1 MSLNIGTMTG
11 KSREL
16 ADTMTRRNIDI
27 ACIQE
32 TMWKGAKA
40 REIGESYKMFYHG
53 YNTKKNGVAIVVGEK
68 WRDNILEVNRI
79 SDRII
84 TAKLLIDTININ
96 IVSAYAPQVGCTD
109 EEKEEFWEELEE
121 LIRSLSAKDKI
132 VIGADLNGHIGRG
145 NTGYERWHGGFGHGE
160 KNQEGDNILKFTQAY
175 DLALGNSFFKKRE
188 DHYVTYMSGT
198 NRTVVDYI
206 LVRRQDLRDLKNYKV
221 IPGESI
227 ASQHRLLVATM
238 EFKAHHNKQQ
248 RARVKKIKWY
258 MLKQQE
264 KKDELS
270 LRLAERMGGT
280 KEEEETTWE
289 EICNMIN
296 TNAKEILGET
306 SGGKYAEREYWWWNG
321 DVQKA
326 VKEKRDSFKKW
337 QSSRTTEYLADY

>member
-32 TMWKGAKA
+32 TRWKGAKA
-40 REIGESYKMFYHG
+40 REIGEGYKMFYPG

-121 LIRSLSAKDKI
+121 LIRSLSEKDKI

-145 NTGYERWHGGFGHGE
+145 NTGYERWHGGFGNGE
-160 KNQEGDNILKFTQAY
+160 KNQEGDNILEFTQAY

-188 DHYVTYMSGT
+188 EHYVTYMSGT
-198 NRTVVDYI
+198 NRTVIDYI
-206 LVRRQDLRDLKNYKV
+206 LVRRQDLRDLKNCKV
-221 IPGESI
+221 ILGESI
-227 ASQHRLLVATM
+227 ASQHR
-238 EFKAHHNKQQ
+238 
-248 RARVKKIKWY
+248 
-258 MLKQQE
+258 
-264 KKDELS
+264 
-270 LRLAERMGGT
+270 
-280 KEEEETTWE
+280 
-289 EICNMIN
+289 
-296 TNAKEILGET
+296 
-306 SGGKYAEREYWWWNG
+306 
-321 DVQKA
+321 
-326 VKEKRDSFKKW
+326 
-337 QSSRTTEYLADY
+337 